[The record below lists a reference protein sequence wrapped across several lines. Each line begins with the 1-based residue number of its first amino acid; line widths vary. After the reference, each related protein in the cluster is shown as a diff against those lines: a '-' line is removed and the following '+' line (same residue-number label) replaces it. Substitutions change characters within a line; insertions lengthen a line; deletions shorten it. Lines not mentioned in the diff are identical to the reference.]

1 VSADMN
7 QPVEIFSSSYLS
19 VRTSSFETRGG
30 GGGGG
35 GWFKPLGG
43 VGEKKKEIN
52 KREKNTSVLLSTLSP
67 VYLALIIQVS
77 MLCGR

>member
-1 VSADMN
+1 LK
-7 QPVEIFSSSYLS
+7 SSQAHIYQSGRHLLKP
-19 VRTSSFETRGG
+19 GG
-30 GGGGG
+30 GVCCNPIGE
-35 GWFKPLGG
+35 

-77 MLCGR
+77 NVMW

>member
-30 GGGGG
+30 WCCNPIGE
-35 GWFKPLGG
+35 

-52 KREKNTSVLLSTLSP
+52 RREKNTSVLLSTLSP